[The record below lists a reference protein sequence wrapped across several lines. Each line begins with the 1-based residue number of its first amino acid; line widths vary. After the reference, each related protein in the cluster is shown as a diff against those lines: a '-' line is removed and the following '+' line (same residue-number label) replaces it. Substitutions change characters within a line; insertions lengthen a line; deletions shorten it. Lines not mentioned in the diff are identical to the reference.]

1 MSKEEIMRLANALIL
16 ELQQCD
22 DGDFVEVVVD
32 AVSCAELFY
41 EDEIEDWS
49 EENDNRTDD

>member
-1 MSKEEIMRLANALIL
+1 MTREEIMRLANALIW

-22 DGDFVEVVVD
+22 DGDFVDVVVN
-32 AVSCAELFY
+32 AVCGAELFE

-49 EENDNRTDD
+49 EEND